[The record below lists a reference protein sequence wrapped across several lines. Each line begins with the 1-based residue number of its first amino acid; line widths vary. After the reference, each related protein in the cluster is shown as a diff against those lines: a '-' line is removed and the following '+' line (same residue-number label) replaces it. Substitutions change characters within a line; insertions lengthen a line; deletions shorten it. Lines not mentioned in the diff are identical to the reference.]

1 MVQSGAE
8 SAADTTAVRVVSRR
22 TEDRI
27 ARRHMAARIR
37 LRVPAAVTAAVADT
51 PPVAATL
58 VEEAA
63 VIPAVEDIPA
73 EAIAKNKLQ

>member
-8 SAADTTAVRVVSRR
+8 SAADTTAVRAASRR
-22 TEDRI
+22 TEGRI
-27 ARRHMAARIR
+27 ARRRMAVRIR
-37 LRVPAAVTAAVADT
+37 LRAPADTVVAVDT

-58 VEEAA
+58 VAEAA